1 MRNLTT
7 IHRPTTVEEAVNL
20 LRNGAS
26 GTAILAGGTGL
37 VGEASPAVEAVVDLA
52 GLDLAYVR
60 AEADGLRLGAMTTLH
75 DLTRNSALQG
85 WAGGQL
91 ARAAHAATSS
101 SLLRR
106 QATICGSLISAS
118 APELAALLIALGTQ
132 VTIYRPGASQAPLE
146 ALYQDGLTETP
157 FLLTEVYVPR
167 HKGLGVASQ
176 AVRRTPGDAPIVAV
190 TAALALEDG
199 RVRYIGLGAGGA
211 VIAAPD
217 APKARTS
224 GWPTRLA
231 QTEHGLLGQR
241 LTNQL
246 VAAAVAQAPGEMP
259 AITDYLASA
268 EYRTAMVGTLLR
280 RALGEAWRAALDTRS

>member
-91 ARAAHAATSS
+91 ARAAHAGAS

-106 QATICGSLISAS
+106 QATLGGTLVSRA
-118 APELAALLIALGTQ
+118 APELAALLIALGAQ
-132 VTIYRPGASQAPLE
+132 VTIYGPAASQVSLE
-146 ALYQDGLTETP
+146 ALYQDGLTEMP

-199 RVRYIGLGAGGA
+199 RVRYIGLGVGGA

-217 APKARTS
+217 AEGQRTS

-231 QTEHGLLGQR
+231 QTEHSLLGQR

-268 EYRTAMVGTLLR
+268 EYRAAMVGTLLR
-280 RALGEAWRAALDTRS
+280 RALGEAWRAALDTRA